1 MLDTINNQIV
11 NSTNSSKFSNFRD
24 EILTEYYSQYFNAL
38 SSKEF
43 DKEFNRDLSVL
54 VKSLIDTLNFIY
66 EIYFLAL

>member
-43 DKEFNRDLSVL
+43 DKEFNRDL
-54 VKSLIDTLNFIY
+54 
-66 EIYFLAL
+66 